1 MLEEEIEMID
11 LSEPSRKRQKTDRNT
26 FTRKNTN
33 PKNIQVTFGT
43 NKSDI
48 ASWRN
53 SQDPDPENNWWG
65 ATDEYI
71 REKQA
76 RNFLPYG
83 VATTR
88 DIYGPQ
94 HFFKPLINLRTYDKI
109 AILEEDIKKLQ
120 EEAEEIKEIDHEL
133 YNSYINTFI
142 PNAQFELKRLN
153 DKSTRKNRTLENLE
167 RLNFKR
173 EREGGKRT
181 KRKIKKRKT
190 KKGKVNRN
198 RFKKTTR
205 QR

>member
-1 MLEEEIEMID
+1 MSEEEIEMTVFP
-11 LSEPSRKRQKTDRNT
+11 LSKKQKFSTA
-26 FTRKNTN
+26 FTRKITN
-33 PKNIQVTFGT
+33 PKNIPVTFGT

-65 ATDEYI
+65 ATHEYI
-71 REKQA
+71 TEKQA
-76 RNFLPYG
+76 TNFLPYG

-94 HFFKPLINLRTYDKI
+94 HFFKPLTNLRTYDKI

-120 EEAEEIKEIDHEL
+120 EEAEEIKETDHEL
-133 YNSYINTFI
+133 YNLYINTFI

-153 DKSTRKNRTLENLE
+153 DKSSRKNRTLENLE
-167 RLNFKR
+167 RLNLKR

-181 KRKIKKRKT
+181 KRKIKKGKT
-190 KKGKVNRN
+190 KKVNRK
-198 RFKKTTR
+198 RSKKTTR
-205 QR
+205 RR